1 MIIAMEQDGR
11 GHAERVGVDDDQAKT
26 ASSTAGS
33 PPRHD
38 AIRGSHGVVRGHVVA
53 AAGILRD
60 RLAKR
65 WTLDALAE
73 EVHLSRS
80 QLARSF
86 DATVGTSP
94 MAFLRKMRE
103 ERMARL
109 PATTDL
115 SVAEA
120 GRSVGWRDPN
130 YASATFHDY
139 HGVSPTEYRRRHASP
154 PIG

>member
-1 MIIAMEQDGR
+1 MRRQP
-11 GHAERVGVDDDQAKT
+11 T
-26 ASSTAGS
+26 APPEVPQPDLTAT
-33 PPRHD
+33 
-38 AIRGSHGVVRGHVVA
+38 HGVVRGHVVVA
-53 AAGILRD
+53 VKLMRERIAEP
-60 RLAKR
+60 

-86 DATVGTSP
+86 DATVGTGP
-94 MAFLRKMRE
+94 MAYLRRTRV

-109 PATTDL
+109 LATTDL

-120 GRSVGWRDPN
+120 ARSVGWKN
-130 YASATFHDY
+130 QFHASQVFHGAF
-139 HGVSPTEYRRRHASP
+139 GVSPTEFRRRQAVP